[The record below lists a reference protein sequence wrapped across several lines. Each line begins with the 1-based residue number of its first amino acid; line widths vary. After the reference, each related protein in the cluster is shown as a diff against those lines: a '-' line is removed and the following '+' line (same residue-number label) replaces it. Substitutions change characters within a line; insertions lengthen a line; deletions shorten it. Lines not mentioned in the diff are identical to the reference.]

1 MPVLGQHHVI
11 EAFGKAID
19 HRHHGIAVSDRK
31 RAAGAEIVLHID
43 DQQHIIIAGLD
54 LHSGPVF
61 GYLSIAGMGY
71 ANILDAANRNKL
83 RDAMAMNDRSSDLRL
98 NWSALSQ
105 GERDAAYDN
114 NAAVKNSAALIAER
128 NQASEVLRAGRKSF
142 LDVPYGDRE
151 RTKIDIYPAVDKT
164 APCLVFLHGGYWQRN
179 SRDVFAMLV
188 EGVAAHG
195 WSVAIPGYSLAP
207 DASLTQIVAEIS
219 QSLDWL
225 TQNGAAYGI
234 AGPVILSGWSAGAH
248 LVAMALDHPR
258 VAAGLAISGVYDL
271 APIRDTGLNN
281 ALKLT
286 DREVA
291 ALSPLRL
298 PAIHKRLDIAYGT
311 AELPA
316 LVFDSIR
323 LHEARM
329 VAGAPGRLVPIEGA
343 DHFSVLGEL
352 RRPDGVLVDVARK
365 LVD

>member
-1 MPVLGQHHVI
+1 MA
-11 EAFGKAID
+11 EA
-19 HRHHGIAVSDRK
+19 
-31 RAAGAEIVLHID
+31 
-43 DQQHIIIAGLD
+43 
-54 LHSGPVF
+54 
-61 GYLSIAGMGY
+61 
-71 ANILDAANRNKL
+71 
-83 RDAMAMNDRSSDLRL
+83 
-98 NWSALSQ
+98 ALSNLDTADPTPQLSVNSRPELDKDAIQ
-105 GERDAAYDN
+105 GRIGEIMVENAHSTGRPLDPRSAWSGLSQAERDAAYDN
-114 NAAVKNSAALIAER
+114 NAAVGNSAALIAER
-128 NQASEVLRAGRKSF
+128 NEASSRLRSTLKSH
-142 LDVPYGDRE
+142 LDLPYGQRPNN
-151 RTKIDIYPAVDKT
+151 KIDLYPAARPE

-179 SRDVFAMLV
+179 SREVFAMLV

-207 DASLTQIVAEIS
+207 DASLTEIVTEIS

-225 TQNGAAYGI
+225 AENGGSYGI
-234 AGPVILSGWSAGAH
+234 AGPVVLSGWSAGAH

-286 DREVA
+286 DEEVA
-291 ALSPLRL
+291 RLSPLHL
-298 PAIHKRLDIAYGT
+298 PVVQKRLDIAYGS

-329 VAGAPGRLVPIEGA
+329 AAGAPGKLFPIEGA
-343 DHFSVLGEL
+343 DHFSILAEL
-352 RRPDGVLVDVARK
+352 RRPDGALVDIARK